1 MSIIRSV
8 MRTRPF
14 LWLLGLALVA
24 LVVSVT
30 WERGTSYDD
39 GGIGTVSFVILYSI
53 GVPFLLPSL
62 LLGSPSSVIPWI
74 GYISIPLGLVTGCAF
89 YLWLDRMA
97 QRRVRNVASANVP
110 PG

>member
-1 MSIIRSV
+1 

-24 LVVSVT
+24 LVVAFT

-53 GVPFLLPSL
+53 GVPFLLPGL
-62 LLGSPSSVIPWI
+62 LLGSLSSIIPWV
-74 GYISIPLGLVTGCAF
+74 GYLAWPLGLVTGCAF

-97 QRRVRNVASANVP
+97 QRWVRNVRSTNVP
-110 PG
+110 QR